1 MENFAY
7 FQAFTVLIA
16 ALATA
21 CMCCTGKYTTSQYEH
36 RDIHTEDAN
45 VENGD
50 GAFSLASVVSLT
62 KQIVTEKNFLC
73 FVTMNF
79 FQVFHLA
86 FYNNFMMI
94 FADNLIPKDVL
105 SSSVRSIMYGA
116 GFICPQCLVLLSHA
130 LLKKFGYYRIILFSF
145 YYEGV
150 AAAVMCLLGQ
160 EHYYLLAFYV
170 TTNMVIVQAS
180 FSLFNLPLADIVDAD
195 LIKHKRRLPLSSMVF
210 GTNALFTKPAQS
222 LAPMVVVTIL
232 NHYGYYNLNN
242 VPGHPDISPTDP
254 DLDSIF
260 HPEQPPGSSTVNME
274 PVLSASPAEP
284 QGSSWYVCNTEQLS
298 ESLQPIFVQSYLD
311 QGTQIFLNNSIEK
324 SGWLFIQL
332 YHSFVSSIFSLF
344 MSRTSIN
351 GLLGRGSMFVFSP
364 EQFQRLLKINPEWK
378 SHRLLDLGAG
388 DGEVTKV
395 MSPHF
400 EEIYATEL
408 SETMIWQLQKKK
420 YRVLGI
426 NEWQNTGFQYDVISC
441 LNLLDRCD
449 QPLTVLKDIRSVLEP
464 TRGRVILALVLP
476 FHPYVENDALMKKE
490 NVVAIE
496 SSVGGKWE
504 KPSEVLEIKGHT
516 WEEQVNSLPEVFSK
530 AGFAIEAF
538 TRLPY
543 LCEGDMYNDYYVL
556 DDAVFVLRPVSNVWT
571 ADLLTKAMAYFHAQ
585 EVMFT
590 LSSLQMSIKSYL
602 KNLLY
607 QPRQLLS
614 ELQQLDQQQFQ
625 TAMKYLF
632 NSKKEHLEMG
642 NIILDWS
649 KTRERIFQSPGVN
662 RTLFLVTLD
671 KCFLALSAL
680 DCVDI
685 LSQVLRVSAV
695 NYLQPDVV
703 GSLPDLLL
711 EDAFRNLSSLFKDL
725 YDRTSASTQRAL
737 YGWMKQILQKSYN
750 MSEFNESTSWVS
762 AESLWILGR
771 FMVHLPLEEI
781 LKINLNEIRLFI
793 NYDNATKQLDT
804 VYDITPELAQAL
816 LERINS
822 SGFDMRNSSTIYR
835 QGCFAFSFMAVL
847 WMEQQ
852 AKEKMEIDSVAQL
865 FHSSRKISA
874 EIQPRLT
881 TVKNCYFMNFWR
893 LGLLV
898 CFYDD
903 LEQMDAAVARALL
916 HQMIKCNQLRGFQAE
931 VHELKSQLL
940 NIAMQNQ
947 TLNETLGSLSDAVVG
962 LTSSQLESLS
972 PEAVHNAVATLNQVS
987 GWAKSQVMILSSKY
1001 LSYEKVLSFYNV
1013 SQMGALVTGIGT
1025 RSLHSI
1031 EPRELAQIIRGTT
1044 SQYLSDLS
1052 PAQQQGILRKI
1063 AASGDFSSSVKDIQG
1078 AFFKEVSLS
1087 GLWKQTGFNSSML
1100 KEKEL
1105 RSSQALYLYEL
1116 LSKENHP
1123 VDLLS
1128 SEYLEYVTGPL
1139 CVPFLERLG
1148 KTGMDLLNPSHH
1160 KRDAVLRKVQ
1170 ECLNSSIADEYD
1182 VDLLGNLICHL
1193 PPAFLHGRMS
1203 LKAMAAALPQFKL
1216 CQQLSHEQTTE
1227 IKYQL
1232 LQLYGSSNNWTAE
1245 TTLDV
1250 GPFIA
1255 LLSKEELNVLAK
1267 KFPDIILQI
1276 AKTIGPVSSAE
1287 ELLSAVFESVSGGTG
1302 SIPLSLSRADCL
1314 KTRAPSSNE
1323 LIKLGEA
1330 NVFWSVQ
1337 ELKCMDPGTFDK
1349 NVELLGAVSG
1359 FNSSQLTAL
1368 KEKAKQVWGLL
1379 PDWRSYQIISL
1390 GRIAL
1395 ALTGQEITELD
1406 LRSIDTV
1413 SVLSQQTEWTP
1424 AQARA
1429 ILQGFLDDSGQTIS
1443 TLKSFDLVGLGAV
1456 LCALNSTEI
1465 TSIRTAEFSAA
1476 IARIGL
1482 LFCSTPVLRQF
1493 KKMTESVF
1501 GAATSWNG
1509 SVLQEIGTIAGGL
1522 NEDELK
1528 AFDKSLM
1535 PYFQPSAVRRIPPEI
1550 FQALSPEQIA
1560 NLGPENAAMVT
1571 GLQREALDA
1580 AQLQSLGLALD
1591 GARPSSPGTQSTAG
1605 SPQEGQTPALSV
1617 VPQITCPTKTNSQED
1632 VGFTHSKRCS
1642 LFEQLWHLAVCCVY
1656 TAPALLNPQGLSL
1669 RTVDTEGIGN
1679 TMDISCDKMH
1689 HGNLLMFILSL
1700 QVTDGKAHSTK
1711 SEIRETPPSKLLRLN
1726 FYGKNRW
1733 KGEKD
1738 MESTLMHV
1746 GTADLECSANCCC
1759 LQYKFSHYY
1768 IWGFNTYLQ
1777 VGSSLMVTSNII

>member
-1 MENFAY
+1 
-7 FQAFTVLIA
+7 
-16 ALATA
+16 
-21 CMCCTGKYTTSQYEH
+21 
-36 RDIHTEDAN
+36 
-45 VENGD
+45 
-50 GAFSLASVVSLT
+50 
-62 KQIVTEKNFLC
+62 
-73 FVTMNF
+73 
-79 FQVFHLA
+79 
-86 FYNNFMMI
+86 
-94 FADNLIPKDVL
+94 
-105 SSSVRSIMYGA
+105 
-116 GFICPQCLVLLSHA
+116 
-130 LLKKFGYYRIILFSF
+130 
-145 YYEGV
+145 
-150 AAAVMCLLGQ
+150 
-160 EHYYLLAFYV
+160 
-170 TTNMVIVQAS
+170 
-180 FSLFNLPLADIVDAD
+180 
-195 LIKHKRRLPLSSMVF
+195 
-210 GTNALFTKPAQS
+210 
-222 LAPMVVVTIL
+222 
-232 NHYGYYNLNN
+232 
-242 VPGHPDISPTDP
+242 
-254 DLDSIF
+254 
-260 HPEQPPGSSTVNME
+260 
-274 PVLSASPAEP
+274 
-284 QGSSWYVCNTEQLS
+284 
-298 ESLQPIFVQSYLD
+298 
-311 QGTQIFLNNSIEK
+311 
-324 SGWLFIQL
+324 
-332 YHSFVSSIFSLF
+332 
-344 MSRTSIN
+344 
-351 GLLGRGSMFVFSP
+351 
-364 EQFQRLLKINPEWK
+364 
-378 SHRLLDLGAG
+378 
-388 DGEVTKV
+388 
-395 MSPHF
+395 
-400 EEIYATEL
+400 
-408 SETMIWQLQKKK
+408 
-420 YRVLGI
+420 
-426 NEWQNTGFQYDVISC
+426 
-441 LNLLDRCD
+441 
-449 QPLTVLKDIRSVLEP
+449 
-464 TRGRVILALVLP
+464 
-476 FHPYVENDALMKKE
+476 
-490 NVVAIE
+490 
-496 SSVGGKWE
+496 
-504 KPSEVLEIKGHT
+504 
-516 WEEQVNSLPEVFSK
+516 
-530 AGFAIEAF
+530 
-538 TRLPY
+538 
-543 LCEGDMYNDYYVL
+543 
-556 DDAVFVLRPVSNVWT
+556 
-571 ADLLTKAMAYFHAQ
+571 
-585 EVMFT
+585 
-590 LSSLQMSIKSYL
+590 SIKSYL

-632 NSKKEHLEMG
+632 NSKKEHLKVG
-642 NIILDWS
+642 NITLDWG

-685 LSQVLRVSAV
+685 LGQVLRVSAV

-703 GSLPDLLL
+703 GSLPNLLL

-771 FMVHLPLEEI
+771 YMVHLPLEEI
-781 LKINLNEIRLFI
+781 LKISLNEIRLFI
-793 NYDNATKQLDT
+793 SYDNATKQLDS

-816 LERINS
+816 LNRINS
-822 SGFDMRNSSTIYR
+822 SGFDMRNTSTIYR
-835 QGCFAFSFMAVL
+835 QGCLANVFL
-847 WMEQQ
+847 
-852 AKEKMEIDSVAQL
+852 L
-865 FHSSRKISA
+865 H
-874 EIQPRLT
+874 
-881 TVKNCYFMNFWR
+881 R

-916 HQMIKCNQLRGFQAE
+916 HQMIKCNQLRGFRAE

-1013 SQMGALVTGIGT
+1013 SQMGALVAGIGT
-1025 RSLHSI
+1025 RSLHSMN
-1031 EPRELAQIIRGTT
+1031 PRELAQVIRGTT
-1044 SQYLSDLS
+1044 SQFLSDLS

-1063 AASGDFSSSVKDIQG
+1063 AASGEFSSSVKDIQG

-1116 LSKENHP
+1116 LSKENYP

-1128 SEYLEYVTGPL
+1128 TGQLVKGVTCQLFESMDTDIFLDNFKFFEMNLHLLSPYQVNCLAWKFWKVSSGSIPPFLLLALPSEYLEYVTGPL

-1148 KTGMDLLNPSHH
+1148 KTGMTLLNPSHH
-1160 KRDAVLRKVQ
+1160 KRDVVLQKVQ

-1203 LKAMAAALPQFKL
+1203 LKAMAAVLHQFKL

-1227 IKYQL
+1227 IKSQL

-1250 GPFIA
+1250 GPFIV
-1255 LLSKEELNVLAK
+1255 LLSKEELNVLAE
-1267 KFPDIILQI
+1267 KFPDTILQI

-1287 ELLSAVFESVSGGTG
+1287 ELLSAVFQSVSNGAG
-1302 SIPLSLSRADCL
+1302 SIHLSLSRADCL
-1314 KTRAPSSNE
+1314 RTRAPSSKE
-1323 LIKLGEA
+1323 IIKLGEA

-1337 ELKCMDPGTFDK
+1337 ELECMDPGTFDK
-1349 NVELLGAVSG
+1349 NVVLLGAVSG

-1395 ALTGQEITELD
+1395 ALTEREITELD
-1406 LRSIDTV
+1406 LHSIDTV
-1413 SVLSQQTEWTP
+1413 SALSQQTEWTLT
-1424 AQARA
+1424 QARA

-1493 KKMTESVF
+1493 KRMTESVF

-1528 AFDKSLM
+1528 AFDKGLM
-1535 PYFQPSAVRRIPPEI
+1535 PYFQPSAVRHLPPEI

-1560 NLGPENAAMVT
+1560 NLGPENAAVVT
-1571 GLQREALDA
+1571 GLQREHLDA
-1580 AQLQSLGLALD
+1580 SQLQSLGLALD
-1591 GARPSSPGTQSTAG
+1591 GARSSPGTQSTAG
-1605 SPQEGQTPALSV
+1605 PPQEGQTPGPSGAPCLS
-1617 VPQITCPTKTNSQED
+1617 
-1632 VGFTHSKRCS
+1632 GFGIWLCAVFT
-1642 LFEQLWHLAVCCVY
+1642 LHL
-1656 TAPALLNPQGLSL
+1656 P
-1669 RTVDTEGIGN
+1669 
-1679 TMDISCDKMH
+1679 
-1689 HGNLLMFILSL
+1689 F
-1700 QVTDGKAHSTK
+1700 
-1711 SEIRETPPSKLLRLN
+1711 
-1726 FYGKNRW
+1726 
-1733 KGEKD
+1733 
-1738 MESTLMHV
+1738 
-1746 GTADLECSANCCC
+1746 
-1759 LQYKFSHYY
+1759 
-1768 IWGFNTYLQ
+1768 
-1777 VGSSLMVTSNII
+1777 

>member
-1 MENFAY
+1 
-7 FQAFTVLIA
+7 
-16 ALATA
+16 
-21 CMCCTGKYTTSQYEH
+21 S
-36 RDIHTEDAN
+36 
-45 VENGD
+45 
-50 GAFSLASVVSLT
+50 
-62 KQIVTEKNFLC
+62 
-73 FVTMNF
+73 
-79 FQVFHLA
+79 
-86 FYNNFMMI
+86 
-94 FADNLIPKDVL
+94 
-105 SSSVRSIMYGA
+105 
-116 GFICPQCLVLLSHA
+116 
-130 LLKKFGYYRIILFSF
+130 
-145 YYEGV
+145 
-150 AAAVMCLLGQ
+150 
-160 EHYYLLAFYV
+160 
-170 TTNMVIVQAS
+170 
-180 FSLFNLPLADIVDAD
+180 
-195 LIKHKRRLPLSSMVF
+195 
-210 GTNALFTKPAQS
+210 
-222 LAPMVVVTIL
+222 
-232 NHYGYYNLNN
+232 
-242 VPGHPDISPTDP
+242 
-254 DLDSIF
+254 
-260 HPEQPPGSSTVNME
+260 
-274 PVLSASPAEP
+274 
-284 QGSSWYVCNTEQLS
+284 
-298 ESLQPIFVQSYLD
+298 
-311 QGTQIFLNNSIEK
+311 
-324 SGWLFIQL
+324 
-332 YHSFVSSIFSLF
+332 
-344 MSRTSIN
+344 
-351 GLLGRGSMFVFSP
+351 
-364 EQFQRLLKINPEWK
+364 
-378 SHRLLDLGAG
+378 
-388 DGEVTKV
+388 
-395 MSPHF
+395 
-400 EEIYATEL
+400 
-408 SETMIWQLQKKK
+408 
-420 YRVLGI
+420 
-426 NEWQNTGFQYDVISC
+426 
-441 LNLLDRCD
+441 
-449 QPLTVLKDIRSVLEP
+449 
-464 TRGRVILALVLP
+464 
-476 FHPYVENDALMKKE
+476 
-490 NVVAIE
+490 
-496 SSVGGKWE
+496 
-504 KPSEVLEIKGHT
+504 
-516 WEEQVNSLPEVFSK
+516 
-530 AGFAIEAF
+530 
-538 TRLPY
+538 
-543 LCEGDMYNDYYVL
+543 
-556 DDAVFVLRPVSNVWT
+556 SNVWT
-571 ADLLTKAMAYFHAQ
+571 ADLLTKVMAYFHAQ
-585 EVMFT
+585 EVTFT

-614 ELQQLDQQQFQ
+614 ELHQLDQHQFQ

-642 NIILDWS
+642 NIILDWG
-649 KTRERIFQSPGVN
+649 KTREIIFQSPGVN

-671 KCFLALSAL
+671 KCFLVLSAL

-695 NYLQPDVV
+695 NYLQPDVI
-703 GSLPDLLL
+703 GSLPNLLL

-762 AESLWILGR
+762 AEILWILGR
-771 FMVHLPLEEI
+771 YMVHLPLEEI
-781 LKINLNEIRLFI
+781 LKISLNEIRLFI
-793 NYDNATKQLDT
+793 SYDNATKQLDT

-822 SGFDMRNSSTIYR
+822 SGFDMRNTSTIYR
-835 QGCFAFSFMAVL
+835 QGCFAFSFMAV
-847 WMEQQ
+847 
-852 AKEKMEIDSVAQL
+852 
-865 FHSSRKISA
+865 
-874 EIQPRLT
+874 
-881 TVKNCYFMNFWR
+881 

-903 LEQMDAAVARALL
+903 LEQMDAAVARTLL

-940 NIAMQNQ
+940 NIALQNQ
-947 TLNETLGSLSDAVVG
+947 TLNDTLGSLSDAVVG

-1001 LSYEKVLSFYNV
+1001 LSYEKVLSFYNM

-1025 RSLHSI
+1025 QSLHSMN
-1031 EPRELAQIIRGTT
+1031 PRELAQIIRGTM

-1087 GLWKQTGFNSSML
+1087 VLRNLTGYNSSML

-1116 LSKENHP
+1116 LSKENYP

-1128 SEYLEYVTGPL
+1128 TGQLVKGVTCQVIESMDTDMFLNNFKFFEMNLHLLSPYQVNCLAWKFWEVSNTSIPPFLLLPLPSEYLEYVTGPL

-1160 KRDAVLRKVQ
+1160 KRDAVLQKVQ

-1203 LKAMAAALPQFKL
+1203 LKAMAAALHQFKL
-1216 CQQLSHEQTTE
+1216 CQQLNHEQKTE
-1227 IKYQL
+1227 IKYKL
-1232 LQLYGSSNNWTAE
+1232 LQLYGEA
-1245 TTLDV
+1245 L
-1250 GPFIA
+1250 FILSF
-1255 LLSKEELNVLAK
+1255 LL

-1276 AKTIGPVSSAE
+1276 AKTVGPVSSAE
-1287 ELLSAVFESVSGGTG
+1287 ELLSAVFQSVSNGTG
-1302 SIPLSLSRADCL
+1302 SIRLSLSRADCL
-1314 KTRAPSSNE
+1314 RTRALSSNE
-1323 LIKLGEA
+1323 IIKLGEA

-1395 ALTGQEITELD
+1395 ALTEQEITELD
-1406 LRSIDTV
+1406 LHSIDTV
-1413 SVLSQQTEWTP
+1413 AVLSQQTEWTLT
-1424 AQARA
+1424 QARA

-1482 LFCSTPVLRQF
+1482 LFCTTPVLRQF

-1501 GAATSWNG
+1501 GAATRWNG

-1535 PYFQPSAVRRIPPEI
+1535 PYFQPSAVRHIPPEI

-1571 GLQREALDA
+1571 GSQRERLDA
-1580 AQLQSLGLALD
+1580 SQLQSLGLALD
-1591 GARPSSPGTQSTAG
+1591 GARTSSTGTQSTAG
-1605 SPQEGQTPALSV
+1605 SLLEGQTPAQSSAPCLS
-1617 VPQITCPTKTNSQED
+1617 
-1632 VGFTHSKRCS
+1632 GFAIWLCAAFT
-1642 LFEQLWHLAVCCVY
+1642 LHL
-1656 TAPALLNPQGLSL
+1656 P
-1669 RTVDTEGIGN
+1669 
-1679 TMDISCDKMH
+1679 
-1689 HGNLLMFILSL
+1689 F
-1700 QVTDGKAHSTK
+1700 
-1711 SEIRETPPSKLLRLN
+1711 
-1726 FYGKNRW
+1726 
-1733 KGEKD
+1733 
-1738 MESTLMHV
+1738 
-1746 GTADLECSANCCC
+1746 
-1759 LQYKFSHYY
+1759 
-1768 IWGFNTYLQ
+1768 
-1777 VGSSLMVTSNII
+1777 